1 MPPIGFVL
9 AIVIGLG
16 KTTGARRHA
25 WLIAGLGIVAC
36 LVWTVVIASGAL
48 TTTDSSF

>member
-1 MPPIGFVL
+1 MPPIGFAL

-16 KTTGARRHA
+16 KTNGSPRHA
-25 WLIAGLGIVAC
+25 WVIAGFGVLAC
-36 LVWTVVIASGAL
+36 LMWAVIIASGAL